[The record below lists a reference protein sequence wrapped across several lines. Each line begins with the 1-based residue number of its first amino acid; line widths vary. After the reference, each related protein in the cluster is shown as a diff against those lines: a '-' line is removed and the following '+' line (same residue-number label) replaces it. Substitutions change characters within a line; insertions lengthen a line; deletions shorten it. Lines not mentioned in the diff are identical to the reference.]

1 MIPLNTEIVF
11 LDKETS
17 ELRRGSIRTNG
28 KPLGIRLVDSDLPSQ
43 LYRVNLDDVVE
54 VWVEKVWTVIVTN
67 TMNGKTRAK
76 SYYIRE
82 KAASAHRKAF
92 EKSHCIVSFSE
103 HRLGAWI
110 VFSPKSW

>member
-1 MIPLNTEIVF
+1 VRGNGATIVVKAYAI
-11 LDKETS
+11 D
-17 ELRRGSIRTNG
+17 
-28 KPLGIRLVDSDLPSQ
+28 DPSQ

-92 EKSHCIVSFSE
+92 EKSHYIVSFSE